1 MAPPDKETSKWRGER
16 EGGKGGGARPA
27 LFTILLPPL
36 SLLYLHHSPRF
47 SPPRPNLN
55 NSFGGA
61 VGRRR
66 VPNKIASTRYP
77 SPSSSFFPSFRFFDF
92 DRPSRHRI
100 KFFLAVPPRESSARC
115 VRTCVEWNF
124 SRFLRILQYSS
135 RREK

>member
-1 MAPPDKETSKWRGER
+1 M
-16 EGGKGGGARPA
+16 EGGKGRRKRRRSETCP
-27 LFTILLPPL
+27 LYDTSFFPLSL
-36 SLLYLHHSPRF
+36 SLLYLHHRAPRA

-92 DRPSRHRI
+92 DRPSRHRSSRI

-135 RREK
+135 RPEK